1 MSFWMPCQY
10 ISFRY
15 SKRNTIN
22 VTINLKASAEEQN
35 YDAKGNTCMDYGDKM
50 FVTKLGQIR
59 AEPSLTLVV
68 LECKNPL
75 ET

>member
-1 MSFWMPCQY
+1 MPCQY

-22 VTINLKASAEEQN
+22 VTINLKACAEEQS

>member
-1 MSFWMPCQY
+1 M
-10 ISFRY
+10 
-15 SKRNTIN
+15 
-22 VTINLKASAEEQN
+22 TINLKACAEEQS

>member
-1 MSFWMPCQY
+1 M
-10 ISFRY
+10 
-15 SKRNTIN
+15 
-22 VTINLKASAEEQN
+22 TINLKASAEEQN